1 MDDED
6 DEEDEA
12 DEEKDDEA
20 DEEDEEAD
28 EEEEE
33 ADAEDAKIPFATISS
48 DRVTIWSRFSNDVR
62 VVWRARAT
70 LNLRLARIPWTITT
84 NRAYHL

>member
-1 MDDED
+1 VDDED

-12 DEEKDDEA
+12 DDEA
-20 DEEDEEAD
+20 DEAD

-33 ADAEDAKIPFATISS
+33 ADAEDAEFPFATISS
-48 DRVTIWSRFSNDVR
+48 DRSTIWRRCFKDIR

-70 LNLRLARIPWTITT
+70 LKSGLARIPWTITT

>member
-48 DRVTIWSRFSNDVR
+48 DRITIWSRFSNDVR